1 MYFISV
7 TISVMSAGEQLARRK
22 LGLLNFTVAAATA
35 VEDVLEIYL
44 AAAAASDEAVSRCGE
59 ELLRKRCA
67 SVLPTWSADAQK
79 LGLAA

>member
-7 TISVMSAGEQLARRK
+7 TISARSAGEQLARRK
-22 LGLLNFTVAAATA
+22 LGLLNFTVAAAMA

-67 SVLPTWSADAQK
+67 SVLPT
-79 LGLAA
+79 